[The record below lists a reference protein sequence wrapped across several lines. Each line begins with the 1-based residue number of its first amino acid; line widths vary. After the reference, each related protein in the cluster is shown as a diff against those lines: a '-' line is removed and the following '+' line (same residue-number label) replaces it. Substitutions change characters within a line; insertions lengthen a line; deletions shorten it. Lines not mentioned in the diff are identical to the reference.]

1 MKHPFTEEQIAELAA
16 NPYTLFV
23 DRNMIRFTVEFKS
36 YLLKEV
42 EKPGVT
48 LKKAFINAGYDP
60 EVLGLGRMGR
70 IIQNIRKEAKSPKGL
85 HETGKSKSQL
95 VKEDLT
101 KKQMK
106 TAIKELQEEV
116 VRLQQ
121 QVEFL
126 KKIHQLPSKE
136 DKTPEIGTKP

>member
-1 MKHPFTEEQIAELAA
+1 MKHVFTEEQILDLAA

-23 DRNMIRFTVEFKS
+23 DRNMIRFTVEFKR
-36 YLLKEV
+36 YLLKEI
-42 EKPGVT
+42 ERPGIT
-48 LKKAFINAGYDP
+48 FKKAFINAGYDP
-60 EVLGLGRMGR
+60 SVLGDQR
-70 IIQNIRKEAKSPKGL
+70 IQSIIKNIRKEAKSPKGL
-85 HETGKSKSQL
+85 HETGRSKAEL

-106 TAIKELQEEV
+106 TAIRELQEEV

-136 DKTPEIGTKP
+136 DKTPEHDTKP

>member
-1 MKHPFTEEQIAELAA
+1 MKHPFTEEQISELAA

-23 DRNMIRFTVEFKS
+23 DRNMIRFTVEFKIF
-36 YLLKEV
+36 LLKET

-48 LKKAFINAGYDP
+48 LKKAFANAGYDP
-60 EVLGLGRMGR
+60 EVLGRCRMDR
-70 IIQNIRKEAKSPKGL
+70 IISNIRKEVRSPKGL

-136 DKTPEIGTKP
+136 DKTPEHDTKP

>member
-1 MKHPFTEEQIAELAA
+1 MKHLFTEEQISDLAA
-16 NPYTLFV
+16 NPYTLSV
-23 DRNMIRFTVEFKS
+23 DRNMIRFTVDFKS
-36 YLLKEV
+36 YLLQEI

-60 EVLGLGRMGR
+60 DVLGPYR
-70 IIQNIRKEAKSPKGL
+70 IQSIIYNIRKEAESPKGL
-85 HETGKSKSQL
+85 HETGRSKSQL
-95 VKEDLT
+95 VKEDFT
-101 KKQMK
+101 RKQMK

-126 KKIHQLPSKE
+126 KKIHQLPSKG
-136 DKTPEIGTKP
+136 DKTPERATKP

>member
-1 MKHPFTEEQIAELAA
+1 M
-16 NPYTLFV
+16 
-23 DRNMIRFTVEFKS
+23 D
-36 YLLKEV
+36 
-42 EKPGVT
+42 
-48 LKKAFINAGYDP
+48 
-60 EVLGLGRMGR
+60 R

-85 HETGKSKSQL
+85 HETGKSRTQL

-106 TAIKELQEEV
+106 TAVKELQEEV

-136 DKTPEIGTKP
+136 DKTPKHDTKP

>member
-23 DRNMIRFTVEFKS
+23 DRNMIRLTVEFKS

-60 EVLGLGRMGR
+60 EVLGRGRMDR

-85 HETGKSKSQL
+85 HETGKTRTQL

-136 DKTPEIGTKP
+136 DKTPKHDTKP

>member
-1 MKHPFTEEQIAELAA
+1 MKHVFTEEQILDLTA

-23 DRNMIRFTVEFKS
+23 DRNMIRFTVEFKR
-36 YLLKEV
+36 YLLKEI
-42 EKPGVT
+42 EKPGIT
-48 LKKAFINAGYDP
+48 FKKAFINAGYDP
-60 EVLGLGRMGR
+60 SVLGDQR
-70 IIQNIRKEAKSPKGL
+70 IPSIIKNIRKEAKSPKGL
-85 HETGKSKSQL
+85 HETGRSKAEL

-106 TAIKELQEEV
+106 TAIRELQEEV

>member
-1 MKHPFTEEQIAELAA
+1 MKHLFTDEQISDLAA
-16 NPYTLFV
+16 NPNTLFV
-23 DRNMIRFTVEFKS
+23 NRNMIRFTVEFKR
-36 YLLKEV
+36 YLLKEI
-42 EKPGVT
+42 EKPDIT

-60 EVLGLGRMGR
+60 DVLGEYR
-70 IIQNIRKEAKSPKGL
+70 IRRTLEIIRKEAKSPKGL

-101 KKQMK
+101 KKHMK

-136 DKTPEIGTKP
+136 DKTPESATKP